1 MYSETEQSRLLWFP
15 VDESVGL
22 AGSTHGRSV
31 DNGENILYVLLQDSV
46 E

>member
-1 MYSETEQSRLLWFP
+1 MYSEREQSQLLWFP

-22 AGSTHGRSV
+22 AGSAHSRGV